1 METRHKTILVA
12 DDDTAIVDSISS
24 ILNYAGY
31 EVLFVYDG
39 TSVMESV
46 KAQPDLVLLDIM
58 MEGHSGVTVCKQLKR
73 MGRTQNIPVLMMSA
87 RTNGEQLAREA
98 GADGY
103 LAKPFDMEV
112 LQSSISDLLSVSVS
126 A

>member
-1 METRHKTILVA
+1 METQHKTILVA
-12 DDDTAIVDSISS
+12 DDDVAIVATISS
-24 ILNYAGY
+24 ILDYAGY
-31 EVLFVYDG
+31 EVLHVHDG

-58 MEGHSGVTVCKQLKR
+58 MGGHSGITVCKQLKR
-73 MGRTQNIPVLMMSA
+73 QGSTQNIPVLIMSG
-87 RTNGEQLAREA
+87 RTNGEELAKDA

-103 LAKPFDMEV
+103 LAKPFDMDV
-112 LQSSISDLLSVSVS
+112 LQRQISNLL